1 MDLTAGHYD
10 FFGTGAV
17 GEAATLAYRVLF
29 ENAEGSAAHKTRRLI
44 RNMFPQL
51 ADRLDSVAVD
61 ESGRPILTMR
71 GNKQTFLDML
81 EHRVR
86 NEFFHDGANI
96 KFEPGVARI
105 AYGELNMEN
114 RNEDSHKIG
123 ILRNIIK
130 LISDGHADE
139 YDADLNRM
147 TFDALNERF
156 GATVKAV
163 DDKTKSE
170 LASMKYE
177 KSDYV
182 IEPIPDFKTA
192 KKYAKF
198 TRPNTWCITHMK
210 DMWDAYT
217 GKGMNRVYFCHRPG
231 FEKLKAKE
239 GNNCPLDEYGLSLIS
254 VIVDPFGNY
263 RAVTTRWNHA
273 NGGSDKAM
281 DAKELSK
288 LLGGNVFE
296 LCPPPPMPEKHIV
309 RVGENGVRIGN
320 QVWMCKN
327 LDIDDGE
334 GGITSNPAHPEYG
347 CYYTWEAAMRVSEN
361 IKGWHLPTLEEW
373 NEIADCRG
381 GDGVGGTKLKA
392 DHGWLGGGNGFD
404 EYGLAILPGGCH
416 QGAFAC
422 VGYQAYFWTAD
433 ESGDT
438 YTDTGS
444 FYAQKATFDSGPSAY
459 YGYASKKYELLNV
472 RLVKDS

>member
-1 MDLTAGHYD
+1 MSSTGKISM
-10 FFGTGAV
+10 FGTGV
-17 GEAATLAYRVLF
+17 VPEVAAMAYRVLF
-29 ENAEGSAAHKTRRLI
+29 EDAEGSAAHKTRRLI

-114 RNEDSHKIG
+114 RNEDSRKIA

-147 TFDALNERF
+147 TFTALNERF
-156 GATVKAV
+156 GATAKAV
-163 DDKTKSE
+163 GDKARSE
-170 LASMKYE
+170 LAFMKYE

-192 KKYAKF
+192 QQYAKF
-198 TRPNTWCITHMK
+198 TSPNTWCITHTVK
-210 DMWDAYT
+210 MWDAYT
-217 GKGMNRVYFCHRPG
+217 GNGISRVYFCHRPG
-231 FEKLKAKE
+231 FENIEAKK

-254 VIVDPFGNY
+254 IIIDPLCNF

-273 NGGSDKAM
+273 NGGTDQAM

-296 LCPPPPMPEKHIV
+296 LCPPPPMPEQHIV
-309 RVGENGVRIGN
+309 RVGENGVRIGD

-327 LDIDDGE
+327 LDIDDGN

-347 CYYTWEAAMRVSEN
+347 CYYTWEAAMRVSKT
-361 IKGWHLPTLEEW
+361 IKGWHLPSMDEW
-373 NEIADCRG
+373 NEIAKCGR
-381 GDGVGGTKLKA
+381 V
-392 DHGWLGGGNGFD
+392 HGAVKVTARQGWDDLGNGLD
-404 EYGLAILPGGCH
+404 EYGFMALPGGYYIGDELCYD
-416 QGAFAC
+416 GTWAR
-422 VGYQAYFWTAD
+422 FWTSDKAN
-433 ESGDT
+433 GDDAYVIDIVENQALLWGKEKST
-438 YTDTGS
+438 R
-444 FYAQKATFDSGPSAY
+444 AT
-459 YGYASKKYELLNV
+459 V
-472 RLVKDS
+472 RLIKDS